1 MHQVLWKHPRKNKS
15 KKVYLKKNYYQIRRL
30 FYIKLFQQFT
40 RINLL
45 VDYFGEFVPPT
56 KLQNCSVGAR
66 GGIELYIRDM
76 ENRILGHVR
85 WRREEKLEDCHAEV
99 GCLGHSHLIRQFIIL
114 DSYQYGVINWTK
126 AQVMMDRGL
135 SGRNQNCGRGYV
147 STPNLPHTF

>member
-1 MHQVLWKHPRKNKS
+1 M
-15 KKVYLKKNYYQIRRL
+15 
-30 FYIKLFQQFT
+30 

-85 WRREEKLEDCHAEV
+85 WRREEKLEDYVTLEQVVRAIHIWLDNLSSKIVTNME
-99 GCLGHSHLIRQFIIL
+99 LLIEQKKKKRWIE
-114 DSYQYGVINWTK
+114 D
-126 AQVMMDRGL
+126 
-135 SGRNQNCGRGYV
+135 
-147 STPNLPHTF
+147 

>member
-1 MHQVLWKHPRKNKS
+1 M
-15 KKVYLKKNYYQIRRL
+15 
-30 FYIKLFQQFT
+30 

-114 DSYQYGVINWTK
+114 DSYQYGVIN
-126 AQVMMDRGL
+126 
-135 SGRNQNCGRGYV
+135 
-147 STPNLPHTF
+147 